1 MRTMDLNAPASRFAD
16 ESAALAEGFARRMAE
31 LSRRS
36 GASADAVAWAER
48 AALAISS
55 ATALG
60 HVCMPLAALARRH
73 GGRPREVREALLASG
88 VASLARTQ
96 SPMHAADLRPL
107 VIDEDGRLYLA
118 RYFDYERR
126 LALALVERAQAAR
139 VTVSGRELAAHAER
153 IARYFGPSAGD
164 DIDWQRVAALV
175 ALAGRLTIVSG
186 GPGTGKTTTVVGV
199 LACLLD
205 ADPNLRIALAAPT
218 GKAAQRMQEALI
230 ERADKLPPEL
240 AQRLPRTSFTL
251 QRLLGVLPDG
261 GFRHHRDNPLPY
273 DVIVVDEA
281 SMIDVALAAHLLEAV
296 APTSRLVM
304 LGDKDQL
311 SAVEAGAVF
320 AELSAQPSFSQGGA
334 RRIAEALGVDYAR
347 LRAALPSGSPWVSSS
362 DDDSDS
368 EAIGAGLV
376 ATQSADDG
384 DLFAPRDARRDEQSP
399 VAPAGRAAALSSG
412 SASVSSSAD
421 DLDGEAIAAGR
432 AATQS
437 ADDGDLFAPRDAR
450 RDEQAPVAPA
460 GKAAAL
466 RAGSASR
473 TQAVFDDEGYADLF
487 ATIDTETYPED
498 EGSDGARRN
507 VDDERIQQK
516 APNKRNERD
525 ENAGRERR
533 NELNEL
539 NEQREGD
546 QSEKRDRRVERDR
559 RGEQNADSERDR
571 RSEQDRPQEHYR
583 HNERNGRNLHHGHNK
598 HDEQRRRTGPD
609 DADHTDAPLTDCV
622 VWLARNYRFGLDS
635 AIGRLSIAIRD
646 GDAQA
651 ALAALDIRQSPA
663 TSDDAAAVLFDDAHT
678 TLSERTLAHLA
689 TGFAPY
695 ADALSSVL
703 EARRSNSVG
712 AQNDEARLFDALNRF
727 RLLCATRK
735 GPRGVDEVNARI
747 AAKVREQAGIALALG
762 AQWFAGR
769 PVIVTRNDYALGL
782 FNGDI
787 GIALPGADGALRVAF
802 RMADGSLRYVSPAA
816 LPPHDTAFALTVHKS
831 QGSEFDEAA
840 LVLPGSFVRVLSRE
854 LVYTAIT
861 RAKRRVEVI
870 GSADIFAQAVDAPT
884 RRDSGL
890 AARMRRLMSAS
901 AGA

>member
-1 MRTMDLNAPASRFAD
+1 
-16 ESAALAEGFARRMAE
+16 MAE

-73 GGRPREVREALLASG
+73 GGRAREVREALLASG

-96 SPMHAADLRPL
+96 SPMQAADLLPL

-175 ALAGRLTIVSG
+175 ALAGWLTIVSG

-230 ERADKLPPEL
+230 ERADKLPSEL

-320 AELSAQPSFSQGGA
+320 AELSAQPSFSQGGT

-347 LRAALPSGSPWVSSS
+347 LRAALPSGSPSVTSSDDHSDGEAITAGLAATPDADEGDLFAPRDARRDEQTRVAPTSMAAALPSGSPWVSSP
-362 DDDSDS
+362 DDDSDG
-368 EAIGAGLV
+368 EASGAGLA
-376 ATQSADDG
+376 ATHSADDG
-384 DLFAPRDARRDEQSP
+384 DLFAPRDARRDEPTP
-399 VAPAGRAAALSSG
+399 VAPAGR
-412 SASVSSSAD
+412 
-421 DLDGEAIAAGR
+421 
-432 AATQS
+432 
-437 ADDGDLFAPRDAR
+437 
-450 RDEQAPVAPA
+450 
-460 GKAAAL
+460 AAAL

-498 EGSDGARRN
+498 ERRDGAQRN

-533 NELNEL
+533 DEL

-546 QSEKRDRRVERDR
+546 QSEKRARRVERNSRDEGNQRDDR
-559 RGEQNADSERDR
+559 EQCDERDQRGEQTDDSEQDR
-571 RSEQDRPQEHYR
+571 RSEQGDRHHEHQG
-583 HNERNGRNLHHGHNK
+583 HNERNGRNVHYGHNE
-598 HDEQRRRTGPD
+598 HDERGRRTGAD
-609 DADHTDAPLTDCV
+609 DADHTNAPLTDCV

-663 TSDDAAAVLFDDAHT
+663 TSDDAAAVLFDDAHA

-712 AQNDEARLFDALNRF
+712 AQDDEARLFDALNRF

-861 RAKRRVEVI
+861 RAKRRIELI

-901 AGA
+901 AGV